1 MAITSAESEVLNGI
15 SLAEPWNLVETFS
28 TQPRW
33 RPEDVNKGADIIVQH
48 AKRLGLPVEV
58 HTPKIFLS
66 IPYEAS
72 VTVDGQTFRAK
83 PPALSRPV
91 PEGLTGPLLYIKA
104 NPKNLRTYSR
114 DVRDVFGE
122 SFTDWADFKRRIA
135 GKILITEGFGNPA
148 LTSLVEEMGAIGLI
162 VVNPGQNIHWGTSS
176 QIWGSPGLEDLS
188 RKPKIPVA
196 AVSKPDGD
204 HIKALA
210 DGVRQVTI
218 KTRLEEGWFEQK
230 VPVVTIPAAGE
241 EADRFVLVHGHYD
254 SWDVGVGDNAT
265 GDAVLL
271 GLADVLWRNRGRL
284 RRSVRVAWWP
294 GHSTGRYSGSTWY
307 ADTFALDLDANCV
320 AQVNCDSPG
329 CRWATSYHKTTCM
342 SELHAFITGVITDVT
357 GTPPQFIR
365 PKRAGDYS
373 FYNVGISS
381 YFMLT
386 STMPDDLLEEKG
398 YYEVSGCGG
407 NIAWHTEDDTM
418 EIADKT
424 ILDTD
429 LKIYTLSI
437 LRHASLD
444 ILPVDW
450 RATIAEFKTTL
461 VRYKSA
467 TGERFD
473 WSKVD
478 QATDSLAEK
487 LDALYAAIAARRI
500 PVRAANDLLM
510 KLARVLVPINFTRV
524 QRFAQDPAIA
534 CPALPGFN
542 AAVELERPMGD
553 ITHHVLTDLTRG
565 ANRYIA
571 ALQQAEHLIAE
582 VRP

>member
-1 MAITSAESEVLNGI
+1 MAISSQENDVLGSI
-15 SLAEPWNLVETFS
+15 SVTEPWRLVETFA

-33 RPEDVNKGADIIVQH
+33 RPEDVNKAADMIIAQ
-48 AKRLGLPVEV
+48 AKALGLPVEV
-58 HTPKIFLS
+58 HTPTIFLS
-66 IPYEAS
+66 IPHEAS
-72 VTVDGQTFRAK
+72 VEIDGQTFRGK
-83 PPALSRPV
+83 PPALSKSV
-91 PEGLTGPLLYIKA
+91 PEGLTGTLLYIKA

-122 SFTDWADFKRRIA
+122 SFTDWENFRSRIA

-162 VVNPGQNIHWGTSS
+162 VINPGANIHWGTSS

-188 RKPKIPVA
+188 RKPKIPVV
-196 AVSKPDGD
+196 AVNKPDGER
-204 HIKALA
+204 IKALA
-210 DGVRQVTI
+210 DGSRQVTMRS
-218 KTRLEEGWFEQK
+218 RLQEGWFEQK
-230 VPVVTIPAAGE
+230 VPVVTIPGGE
-241 EADRFVLVHGHYD
+241 DKDRFVLVHGHYD
-254 SWDVGVGDNAT
+254 SWDLGVGDNAT

-271 GLADVLWRNRGRL
+271 GLADVLHRHRDKL
-284 RRSVRVAWWP
+284 RRSVRIAWWP

-307 ADTFALDLDANCV
+307 ADDFALDLDENCV

-342 SELHAFITGVITDVT
+342 SELHAFITGVIEDVT
-357 GTPPQFIR
+357 GTKPAFIR

-418 EIADKT
+418 EIADKG
-424 ILDTD
+424 ILETD
-429 LKIYTLSI
+429 LKIYALSV
-437 LRHASLD
+437 LRHASAE

-450 RATIAEFKTTL
+450 RATAAEFQATLKRFKT
-461 VRYKSA
+461 A
-467 TGERFD
+467 TGSRFD

-478 QATDSLAEK
+478 AATQGLVDSLKE
-487 LDALYAAIAARRI
+487 LYADIEAGRI
-500 PVRAANDLLM
+500 PARTANDGLM
-510 KLARVLVPINFTRV
+510 KLARILVPINYTRT

-534 CPALPGFN
+534 CPALPGLSV
-542 AAVELERPMGD
+542 ATELERPMGD
-553 ITHHVLTDLTRG
+553 ITHHVLTDLMRG

-571 ALQQAEHLIAE
+571 ALREAQAVISEI
-582 VRP
+582 RK